1 MKEKFLQL
9 LTLTQKITNSET
21 KILRKFNIIYSDFE
35 ALINK
40 TNPVAPNKEKISQ
53 LEEFEKTLSNFTQ
66 FIRKN

>member
-9 LTLTQKITNSET
+9 LTLTQKIANSET
-21 KILRKFNIIYSDFE
+21 KILRKFYIIYSDFE

-40 TNPVAPNKEKISQ
+40 TNPVVPNKEKISQ
-53 LEEFEKTLSNFTQ
+53 LEEFEKFLSNFIQ